1 MTRKKVSDL
10 IHIGVVIK
18 DMENR
23 GFRDH
28 LLINTAGTTEL
39 TKLAKVIENVELA
52 RRNTQLAPMDA
63 SAMGSQ
69 DNSSK
74 ETVHGVEF
82 TVIWRE
88 TVERKPNT
96 CKTT

>member
-28 LLINTAGTTEL
+28 LLINTACTTEWA
-39 TKLAKVIENVELA
+39 KLVKEIENVELA
-52 RRNTQLAPMDA
+52 RRNTQPAPMDVA
-63 SAMGSQ
+63 AKI
-69 DNSSK
+69 NSSK

-82 TVIWRE
+82 TVTWRE